1 MLDKLAPQMT
11 QLLDGALDAIAASM
25 KATTTVV
32 IDKKVVDG
40 GPDHYARLTGA
51 KRLLE
56 FTLAGRPRPE
66 KKAEARR
73 GFTHQEMEAALV
85 QQKKDQQLR
94 LEQQTH

>member
-1 MLDKLAPQMT
+1 MLDSLAPQIA
-11 QLLDGALDAIAASM
+11 QLVEGALDAISASLQ
-25 KATTTVV
+25 ATSTVV
-32 IDKKVVDG
+32 IDKKVVDS

-73 GFTHQEMEAALV
+73 GFTMQEIEAAMAAN
-85 QQKKDQQLR
+85 QEEARQR
-94 LEQQTH
+94 GEQTH